1 MADCQWRPY
10 FSGRAEQDFFD
21 IIAWTTEHFGRS
33 QADTYKNVIL
43 SAVQVLE
50 GGPAVVGVKSR
61 DDIRP
66 GLMSLHV
73 AREGRRGRHFLL
85 FRVTSQEERKIE
97 IIRILHD
104 HMDLAHH
111 IPPTE

>member
-1 MADCQWRPY
+1 MTERPWRPIVTK
-10 FSGRAEQDFFD
+10 RAEQDFFE

-33 QADTYKNVIL
+33 QADIYNNVIRF
-43 SAVQVLE
+43 SVQALE
-50 GGPAVVGVKSR
+50 GGPTIHGVKPR

-73 AREGRRGRHFLL
+73 AREGRRGRHYLV
-85 FRVTSQEERKIE
+85 FRVKSHSERMIE
-97 IIRILHD
+97 VLRILHD
-104 HMDLAHH
+104 QMDLAHH